1 MNKNQKL
8 ELLLGRMTDME
19 HQTVDK
25 NFMGMLY
32 GPPGVGKT
40 TLAMGLAHK
49 LAGEGK
55 ILYLDSADG
64 WVSLENIP
72 SLMHNTIRLPFEE
85 YGDMPAV
92 AALLREPANKRPA
105 ELKDVKVI
113 VLDELSSI
121 ANDVLDRV
129 LRDRLGTKDDEI
141 PDITAEWSDYYPQ
154 KELIRKAI
162 IQLHEVP
169 DLHVIVVA
177 HAKEKID
184 HRKVKV
190 TKPDFPDKLLGE
202 LQKLMHVTA
211 YCTAE
216 TSMRAG
222 EVIYTRQVQSQ
233 PSALIEAK
241 SRIGGL
247 AYKTDFVEFVSAV
260 SAWVAGDTM
269 QQDLVSEEVHDLVP
283 DELPT
288 DGIPVAENN
297 EEDDEPIIVNAE

>member
-1 MNKNQKL
+1 MATKNTKL
-8 ELLLGRMTDME
+8 DMLLGRMTDLE

-49 LAGEGK
+49 LSNGGK
-55 ILYLDSADG
+55 VLYVDSADG

-72 SLMHNTIRLPFEE
+72 ALLHNTVRIPFEE
-85 YGDMPAV
+85 YGDLPSLAS
-92 AALLREPANKRPA
+92 ALRDSRKGA
-105 ELKDVKVI
+105 LKDVNVI
-113 VLDELSSI
+113 VIDELSSI
-121 ANDVLDRV
+121 ANDVLDTV
-129 LRDRLGTKDDEI
+129 LRQRLGTKDDEI
-141 PDITAEWSDYYPQ
+141 PNITAEWSDYYPQ
-154 KELIRKAI
+154 KELIRKAV

-169 DLHVIVVA
+169 DLHVILVA

-190 TKPDFPDKLLGE
+190 QKPDFPDKLLGE
-202 LQKLMHVTA
+202 LQKLMHITA

-216 TSMRAG
+216 TGMVAG
-222 EVIYTRQVQSQ
+222 TVTYTRQVQSQ
-233 PSALIEAK
+233 PSALVEAK

-247 AYKTDFVEFVSAV
+247 GYKVDSIEFVNTV
-260 SAWVAGDTM
+260 SDWVLGARM
-269 QQDLVSEEVHDLVP
+269 ENDLIKPEVQDLVP

-288 DGIPVAENN
+288 DGVPVADND
-297 EEDDEPIIVNAE
+297 DDEPIVVE

>member
-1 MNKNQKL
+1 MATKNSKL
-8 ELLLGRMTDME
+8 DMLLSRMSDLE

-49 LAGEGK
+49 LSNGGK
-55 ILYLDSADG
+55 VLYVDSADG

-72 SLMHNTIRLPFEE
+72 ALMHNTVRIPFEE
-85 YGDMPAV
+85 YGDLPTIAS
-92 AALLREPANKRPA
+92 ALRDNRKGALEGVN
-105 ELKDVKVI
+105 VI
-113 VLDELSSI
+113 VVDELSSI
-121 ANDVLDRV
+121 ANDVLDTV
-129 LRDRLGTKDDEI
+129 LRQRLGTKDDEI
-141 PDITAEWSDYYPQ
+141 PDLTADWSDYYPQ
-154 KELIRKAI
+154 KELVRKAI

-169 DLHVIVVA
+169 DLHVILVA
-177 HAKEKID
+177 HAKEKVD

-190 TKPDFPDKLLGE
+190 QKPDFPDKLLGE

-216 TSMRAG
+216 TTLKG
-222 EVIYTRQVQSQ
+222 GDIVYTRQVQSQ
-233 PSALIEAK
+233 PSALVEAK

-247 AYKTDFVEFVSAV
+247 AYKTDSKDFVSTVA
-260 SAWVAGDTM
+260 SWVAGESM
-269 QQDLVSEEVHDLVP
+269 ANDLVSVESVNDLAP

-288 DGIPVAENN
+288 DGIPAAEEI
-297 EEDDEPIIVNAE
+297 EEDDEPIVVT

>member
-1 MNKNQKL
+1 MATKNTKL
-8 ELLLGRMTDME
+8 DMLLGRMTDLE

-49 LAGEGK
+49 LSNGGK
-55 ILYLDSADG
+55 VLYVDSADG

-72 SLMHNTIRLPFEE
+72 ALLHNTVRIPFEE
-85 YGDMPAV
+85 YGDLPSLAS
-92 AALLREPANKRPA
+92 ALRDSRKGA
-105 ELKDVKVI
+105 LKDVNVI
-113 VLDELSSI
+113 VIDELSSI
-121 ANDVLDRV
+121 ANDVLDTV
-129 LRDRLGTKDDEI
+129 LRQRLGTKDDEI
-141 PDITAEWSDYYPQ
+141 PNITAEWSDYYPQ
-154 KELIRKAI
+154 KELIRKAV

-169 DLHVIVVA
+169 DLHVILVA

-190 TKPDFPDKLLGE
+190 QKPDFPDKLLGE
-202 LQKLMHVTA
+202 LQKLMHITA

-216 TSMRAG
+216 TGMVAG
-222 EVIYTRQVQSQ
+222 TVTYTRQVQSQ
-233 PSALIEAK
+233 PSALVEAK

-247 AYKTDFVEFVSAV
+247 GYKVDSIEFVNTV
-260 SAWVAGDTM
+260 SDWVLGNRIEN
-269 QQDLVSEEVHDLVP
+269 DLTKPEVQELVP

-288 DGIPVAENN
+288 DGVPVADND
-297 EEDDEPIIVNAE
+297 DDEPIVVE

>member
-1 MNKNQKL
+1 MATKNTKL
-8 ELLLGRMTDME
+8 DMLLGRMTDLE

-49 LAGEGK
+49 LSNGGK
-55 ILYLDSADG
+55 VLYVDSADG

-72 SLMHNTIRLPFEE
+72 ALLHNTVRIPFEE
-85 YGDMPAV
+85 YGDLPSLAS
-92 AALLREPANKRPA
+92 ALRDSRKGA
-105 ELKDVKVI
+105 LKDVNVI
-113 VLDELSSI
+113 VIDELSSI
-121 ANDVLDRV
+121 ANDVLDTV
-129 LRDRLGTKDDEI
+129 LRQRLGTKDDEI
-141 PDITAEWSDYYPQ
+141 PNITAEWSDYYPQ
-154 KELIRKAI
+154 KELIRKAV

-169 DLHVIVVA
+169 DLHVILVA

-190 TKPDFPDKLLGE
+190 QKPDFPDKLLGE
-202 LQKLMHVTA
+202 LQKLMHITA

-216 TSMRAG
+216 TGMVAG
-222 EVIYTRQVQSQ
+222 TVTYTRQVQSQ
-233 PSALIEAK
+233 PSALVEAK

-247 AYKTDFVEFVSAV
+247 GYKVDSIEFVNTV
-260 SAWVAGDTM
+260 SDWVLGNRM
-269 QQDLVSEEVHDLVP
+269 ENDLIKPEVQELVP

-288 DGIPVAENN
+288 DGVPVADND
-297 EEDDEPIIVNAE
+297 DDEPIVVE

>member
-1 MNKNQKL
+1 MTKL
-8 ELLLGRMTDME
+8 DTLISRMADLE

-49 LAGEGK
+49 LAGAKGK
-55 ILYLDSADG
+55 VLYLDSADG

-72 SLMHNTIRLPFEE
+72 ALMHNVVRIPFEE
-85 YGDMPAV
+85 YGDLPTLA
-92 AALLREPANKRPA
+92 AALRDKKRA
-105 ELKDVKVI
+105 DMLKGVNVI
-113 VLDELSSI
+113 VVDELSSI

-129 LRDRLGTKDDEI
+129 LRDRTGTKDDEI
-141 PDITAEWSDYYPQ
+141 PDVVAEWSDYYPQ
-154 KELIRKAI
+154 KELIRKAV

-169 DLHVIVVA
+169 NLHVILVA

-184 HRKVKV
+184 HRKVKI

-202 LQKLMHVTA
+202 LQKLMHLTA

-247 AYKTDFVEFVSAV
+247 AYKAEYPEFVAAV
-260 SAWVAGDTM
+260 AGWVAGDHM
-269 QQDLVSEEVHDLVP
+269 AKDLVKPEVTDLVP

-288 DGIPVAENN
+288 DGIPVAE
-297 EEDDEPIIVNAE
+297 EIDDEPIIITE

>member
-1 MNKNQKL
+1 MATKNTKL
-8 ELLLGRMTDME
+8 DMLLGRMTDLE

-49 LAGEGK
+49 LSNGGK
-55 ILYLDSADG
+55 VLYVDSADG

-72 SLMHNTIRLPFEE
+72 ALLHNTVRIPFEE
-85 YGDMPAV
+85 YGDLPSLAS
-92 AALLREPANKRPA
+92 ALRDSRKGA
-105 ELKDVKVI
+105 LKDVNVI
-113 VLDELSSI
+113 VIDELSSI
-121 ANDVLDRV
+121 ANDVLDTV
-129 LRDRLGTKDDEI
+129 LRQRLGTKDDEI
-141 PDITAEWSDYYPQ
+141 PNITAEWSDYYPQ
-154 KELIRKAI
+154 KELIRKAV

-169 DLHVIVVA
+169 DLHVILVS

-190 TKPDFPDKLLGE
+190 QKPDFPDKLLGE
-202 LQKLMHVTA
+202 LQKLMHITA

-216 TSMRAG
+216 TGMVAG
-222 EVIYTRQVQSQ
+222 TVTYTRQVQSQ
-233 PSALIEAK
+233 PSALVEAK

-247 AYKTDFVEFVSAV
+247 GYKVDSIEFVNTV
-260 SAWVAGDTM
+260 SDWVLGAQM
-269 QQDLVSEEVHDLVP
+269 ENDLIKPEVQDLVP

-288 DGIPVAENN
+288 DGVPVADND
-297 EEDDEPIIVNAE
+297 DDEPIVVE

>member
-1 MNKNQKL
+1 MATKL
-8 ELLLGRMTDME
+8 DMLIGRMADLE

-49 LAGEGK
+49 LAGAKGK
-55 ILYLDSADG
+55 VLYLDSADG

-72 SLMHNTIRLPFEE
+72 SLMHNTVRIPFEE
-85 YGDMPAV
+85 YSDLPTLA
-92 AALLREPANKRPA
+92 AALRDKKRP
-105 ELKDVKVI
+105 EMLKGVSVI
-113 VLDELSSI
+113 VVDELSSI

-129 LRDRLGTKDDEI
+129 LRDRTGTKEDEI
-141 PDITAEWSDYYPQ
+141 PDVVAEWSDYYPQ
-154 KELIRKAI
+154 KELIRKAV

-169 DLHVIVVA
+169 NLHVILVS

-184 HRKVKV
+184 HRKVKI

-202 LQKLMHVTA
+202 LQKLMHLTA

-247 AYKTDFVEFVSAV
+247 AYKAEYPEFVAAV
-260 SAWVAGDTM
+260 ASWVAGDKM
-269 QQDLVSEEVHDLVP
+269 ANDLVSPEVTDLVP

-288 DGIPVAENN
+288 DGIPVAEDI
-297 EEDDEPIIVNAE
+297 DDEPIIITE

>member
-1 MNKNQKL
+1 MVNTKL
-8 ELLLGRMTDME
+8 EVLLGRMTDLE

-49 LAGEGK
+49 LAGKKGK
-55 ILYLDSADG
+55 VLYLDSADG

-72 SLMHNTIRLPFEE
+72 ALMHNVVRIPFEE
-85 YGDMPAV
+85 YGDMPQI
-92 AALLREPANKRPA
+92 AAALREPNAKRPDI
-105 ELKDVKVI
+105 LKNVKVI

-129 LRDRLGTKDDEI
+129 LRDRTGTRNDEI
-141 PDITAEWSDYYPQ
+141 PDVVAEWSDYYPQ

-162 IQLHEVP
+162 IQLHEV
-169 DLHVIVVA
+169 DNLHVIVVA

-222 EVIYTRQVQSQ
+222 EIVYTRQVQSQ
-233 PSALIEAK
+233 PSALVEAK

-247 AYKTDFVEFVSAV
+247 PYKTDFKDFADVVA
-260 SAWVAGDTM
+260 AWVAGDRM
-269 QQDLVSEEVHDLVP
+269 QNDLVADEQIPDLVP

-288 DGIPVAENN
+288 DGIPVAE
-297 EEDDEPIIVNAE
+297 EADDEPIIVSAE

>member
-1 MNKNQKL
+1 MATKL
-8 ELLLGRMTDME
+8 DTILGRMADLE

-40 TLAMGLAHK
+40 TLAMGIAHS
-49 LAGEGK
+49 LAGKKGK

-72 SLMHNTIRLPFEE
+72 SLLHNVVRLPFQE
-85 YGDMPAV
+85 YADMPTL
-92 AALLREPANKRPA
+92 AAALREPNAKRPA
-105 ELKDVKVI
+105 ALKDVKVV

-129 LRDRLGTKDDEI
+129 LRDRTGTRDDEI
-141 PDITAEWSDYYPQ
+141 PDVVAEWSDYYPQ
-154 KELIRKAI
+154 KELIRKAV
-162 IQLHEVP
+162 IQLHEVS
-169 DLHVIVVA
+169 DLHVIIVA

-202 LQKLMHVTA
+202 LQKLMHITA
-211 YCTAE
+211 YVTAE
-216 TSMRAG
+216 TAMKAG

-247 AYKTDFVEFVSAV
+247 AFKTDFKEFADVVTSWVS
-260 SAWVAGDTM
+260 GDAM
-269 QQDLVSEEVHDLVP
+269 PNDLVADEIIPDLVP

-288 DGIPVAENN
+288 DGIPVAE
-297 EEDDEPIIVNAE
+297 EQEDDDEPIVVTP

>member
-1 MNKNQKL
+1 MAKQSKL
-8 ELLLGRMTDME
+8 DILLDRMVDME

-49 LAGEGK
+49 LSNGGK
-55 ILYLDSADG
+55 VLYVDSADG

-72 SLMHNTIRLPFEE
+72 TLMHNTVRVPFEE
-85 YGDMPAV
+85 YSDLPTLA
-92 AALLREPANKRPA
+92 AALRDTRKGVLEGVN
-105 ELKDVKVI
+105 VVVI
-113 VLDELSSI
+113 DELSSI

-129 LRDRLGTKDDEI
+129 LRDRLGTKEDEI
-141 PDITAEWSDYYPQ
+141 PDITADWSDYFPQ
-154 KELIRKAI
+154 KELVRKAV

-169 DLHVIVVA
+169 DLHVVLVA

-184 HRKVKV
+184 HRKMRVQ
-190 TKPDFPDKLLGE
+190 KPDFPDKLLGE

-216 TSMRAG
+216 TGMKAG
-222 EVIYTRQVQSQ
+222 EVQYTRQVQSQ
-233 PSALIEAK
+233 PSMLIEAK

-247 AYKTDFVEFVSAV
+247 PFKTDFSSFVSIV
-260 SAWVAGDTM
+260 GDWVAGTQM
-269 QQDLVSEEVHDLVP
+269 EEDLIKPEPSLEPVV
-283 DELPT
+283 DELP
-288 DGIPVAENN
+288 AEGVPLADTP
-297 EEDDEPIIVNAE
+297 EEDDEPIIVTE

>member
-1 MNKNQKL
+1 MATKNSKL
-8 ELLLGRMTDME
+8 DMLLGRMVDME

-40 TLAMGLAHK
+40 TLAMGLAQT
-49 LAGEGK
+49 LSNGGK
-55 ILYLDSADG
+55 ILYVDSADG

-72 SLMHNTIRLPFEE
+72 SLMHNTVRIPFEE
-85 YGDMPAV
+85 YGDLPSIAS
-92 AALLREPANKRPA
+92 ALRDNRTGVLEGVN
-105 ELKDVKVI
+105 VI
-113 VLDELSSI
+113 VIDELSSI
-121 ANDVLDRV
+121 ANDVLDTV
-129 LRDRLGTKDDEI
+129 LRQRLGTKDDEI
-141 PDITAEWSDYYPQ
+141 PNVTAEWSDYYPQ
-154 KELIRKAI
+154 KELVRKAV

-169 DLHVIVVA
+169 DLHVILVA

-190 TKPDFPDKLLGE
+190 QKPDFPDKLLGE
-202 LQKLMHVTA
+202 LQKLMHITA

-216 TSMRAG
+216 TGMVAG
-222 EVIYTRQVQSQ
+222 TVTYSRQVQSQ

-247 AYKTDFVEFVSAV
+247 GYKVDSVEFVS
-260 SAWVAGDTM
+260 SVAGWVLGNRM
-269 QQDLVSEEVHDLVP
+269 EQDLVKPEAQELAP

-288 DGIPVAENN
+288 DGIPVTDSD
-297 EEDDEPIIVNAE
+297 DDEPIVVE

>member
-1 MNKNQKL
+1 MATKSKL
-8 ELLLGRMTDME
+8 DMLLSRMSDLE

-40 TLAMGLAHK
+40 TLAMGLAHRISN
-49 LAGEGK
+49 GGK
-55 ILYLDSADG
+55 VLYVDSADG

-72 SLMHNTIRLPFEE
+72 ALMHNTVRIPFQE
-85 YGDMPAV
+85 YGDLPALA
-92 AALLREPANKRPA
+92 AALRDNRKGVLEGVN
-105 ELKDVKVI
+105 VI
-113 VLDELSSI
+113 VIDELSSI

-129 LRDRLGTKDDEI
+129 LRDRTGTKDDEI
-141 PDITAEWSDYYPQ
+141 PDITADWSDYYPQ
-154 KELIRKAI
+154 KELVRKAI

-169 DLHVIVVA
+169 DLHVILVA
-177 HAKEKID
+177 HAKEKVD

-190 TKPDFPDKLLGE
+190 QKPDFPDKLLGE

-216 TSMRAG
+216 TSLKGG

-233 PSALIEAK
+233 PSALVEAK

-247 AYKTDFVEFVSAV
+247 AYKTDSIDFVTTVANWVQGDKMAADIVTGEFI
-260 SAWVAGDTM
+260 
-269 QQDLVSEEVHDLVP
+269 HDLVT
-283 DELPT
+283 DELPP
-288 DGIPVAENN
+288 DGIPVAEEI
-297 EEDDEPIIVNAE
+297 EEDDEPIVVT

>member
-1 MNKNQKL
+1 MTKL
-8 ELLLGRMTDME
+8 DMLISRMADLE

-49 LAGEGK
+49 LAGAKGK
-55 ILYLDSADG
+55 VLYLDSADG

-72 SLMHNTIRLPFEE
+72 ALMHNVVRIPFEE
-85 YGDMPAV
+85 YGDLPTLA
-92 AALLREPANKRPA
+92 AALRDKKRA
-105 ELKDVKVI
+105 DMLKGVNVI
-113 VLDELSSI
+113 VVDELSSI

-129 LRDRLGTKDDEI
+129 LRDRTGTKDDEI
-141 PDITAEWSDYYPQ
+141 PDVVAEWSDYYPQ
-154 KELIRKAI
+154 KELIRKAV

-169 DLHVIVVA
+169 NLHVILVA

-184 HRKVKV
+184 HRKVKI

-202 LQKLMHVTA
+202 LQKLMHLTA

-247 AYKTDFVEFVSAV
+247 AYKAEYPEFVAAV
-260 SAWVAGDTM
+260 ASWVAGDHM
-269 QQDLVSEEVHDLVP
+269 AKDLVKPEVTDLVP

-288 DGIPVAENN
+288 DGIPVAE
-297 EEDDEPIIVNAE
+297 EIDDEPIIITE

>member
-1 MNKNQKL
+1 MATKNSKL
-8 ELLLGRMTDME
+8 DMLLERMTDLE

-49 LAGEGK
+49 LSNGGK
-55 ILYLDSADG
+55 VLYVDSADG

-72 SLMHNTIRLPFEE
+72 ALMHNTVRIPFEE
-85 YGDMPAV
+85 YADLPSLAS
-92 AALLREPANKRPA
+92 ALREKRTGV
-105 ELKDVKVI
+105 LKGVNVI
-113 VLDELSSI
+113 VIDELSSI

-129 LRDRLGTKDDEI
+129 LRDRLGTKEDEI
-141 PDITAEWSDYYPQ
+141 PNITAEWSDYYPQ

-169 DLHVIVVA
+169 DLHVILVA
-177 HAKEKID
+177 HAKEKVD

-190 TKPDFPDKLLGE
+190 QKPDFPDKLLGE
-202 LQKLMHVTA
+202 LQKLMHITA

-216 TSMRAG
+216 TQMVAG
-222 EVIYTRQVQSQ
+222 NVTYTRQVQSQ
-233 PSALIEAK
+233 PSALVEAK

-247 AYKTDFVEFVSAV
+247 PYKVDSIEFVNIV
-260 SAWVAGDTM
+260 SDWVLGARM
-269 QQDLVSEEVHDLVP
+269 EQDLVQPVVHELVP
-283 DELPT
+283 DDLPT
-288 DGIPVAENN
+288 DGVPVADND
-297 EEDDEPIIVNAE
+297 DDEPIVVE

>member
-1 MNKNQKL
+1 MATKNTKL
-8 ELLLGRMTDME
+8 DMLLGRMTDLE

-49 LAGEGK
+49 LSNGGK
-55 ILYLDSADG
+55 VLYVDSADG

-72 SLMHNTIRLPFEE
+72 ALLHNTVRIPFEE
-85 YGDMPAV
+85 YGDLPSLAS
-92 AALLREPANKRPA
+92 ALRDSRKGA
-105 ELKDVKVI
+105 LKDVNVI
-113 VLDELSSI
+113 VIDELSSI
-121 ANDVLDRV
+121 ANDVLDTV
-129 LRDRLGTKDDEI
+129 LRQRLGTKDDEI
-141 PDITAEWSDYYPQ
+141 PNITAEWSDYYPQ
-154 KELIRKAI
+154 KELIRKAV

-169 DLHVIVVA
+169 DLHVILVA

-190 TKPDFPDKLLGE
+190 QKPDFPDKLLGE
-202 LQKLMHVTA
+202 LQKLMHITA

-216 TSMRAG
+216 TGMVAG
-222 EVIYTRQVQSQ
+222 TVTYTRQVQSQ
-233 PSALIEAK
+233 PSALVEAK

-247 AYKTDFVEFVSAV
+247 GYKVDSIEFVNTV
-260 SAWVAGDTM
+260 SDWVLGNRM
-269 QQDLVSEEVHDLVP
+269 ENDLTKPEVQELVP

-288 DGIPVAENN
+288 DGVPVADND
-297 EEDDEPIIVNAE
+297 DDEPIVVE

>member
-1 MNKNQKL
+1 MATKL
-8 ELLLGRMTDME
+8 DTLLGRMTDLE

-49 LAGEGK
+49 LAGKGQV
-55 ILYLDSADG
+55 LYLDSADG

-72 SLMHNTIRLPFEE
+72 SLMKNTIRIPFEE
-85 YGDMPAV
+85 YGDMPTLA
-92 AALLREPANKRPA
+92 AALSAKKRPDS
-105 ELKDVKVI
+105 LKNVKVI
-113 VLDELSSI
+113 VIDELSSI

-129 LRDRLGTKDDEI
+129 LRDRTGTKDDEI

-154 KELIRKAI
+154 KELLRKAV
-162 IQLHEVP
+162 IQFHEVP
-169 DLHVIVVA
+169 DLHVILVA

-190 TKPDFPDKLLGE
+190 QKPDFPDKLLGE
-202 LQKLMHVTA
+202 LQKLMHITA

-216 TSMRAG
+216 TSMKAG

-233 PSALIEAK
+233 PSALVEAK

-247 AYKTDFVEFVSAV
+247 PYKTDFTEFVSAV
-260 SAWVAGDTM
+260 ANWVTGDTM
-269 QQDLVSEEVHDLVP
+269 AEDLTKPVPQDIIP

-288 DGIPVAENN
+288 DGIPVGDG
-297 EEDDEPIIVNAE
+297 EDDEPIVITE

>member
-1 MNKNQKL
+1 MATKSKL
-8 ELLLGRMTDME
+8 DMLLSRMSDLE

-40 TLAMGLAHK
+40 TLAMGLAHRISN
-49 LAGEGK
+49 GGK
-55 ILYLDSADG
+55 VLYVDSADG

-72 SLMHNTIRLPFEE
+72 ALMHNTIRIPFEE
-85 YGDMPAV
+85 YGDLPALA
-92 AALLREPANKRPA
+92 AALRDDRKGVLEGVN
-105 ELKDVKVI
+105 VI
-113 VLDELSSI
+113 VIDELSSI

-129 LRDRLGTKDDEI
+129 LRDRTGTKDDEI
-141 PDITAEWSDYYPQ
+141 PDITADWSDYYPQ
-154 KELIRKAI
+154 KELVRKAI

-169 DLHVIVVA
+169 DLHVILVA
-177 HAKEKID
+177 HAKEKVD

-190 TKPDFPDKLLGE
+190 QKPDFPDKLLGE

-216 TSMRAG
+216 TSLKG
-222 EVIYTRQVQSQ
+222 GDVVYTRQVQSQ
-233 PSALIEAK
+233 PSALVEAK

-247 AYKTDFVEFVSAV
+247 AYKTDSYDFVVTVAN
-260 SAWVAGDTM
+260 WVQGDKM
-269 QQDLVSEEVHDLVP
+269 AADLVTGEVIHDLAT

-288 DGIPVAENN
+288 DGIPVAEEI
-297 EEDDEPIIVNAE
+297 EEDDEPIVVE

>member
-1 MNKNQKL
+1 MAKQTKL
-8 ELLLGRMTDME
+8 EMLLGRMSDLE

-49 LAGEGK
+49 LSNGGK
-55 ILYLDSADG
+55 VLYVDSADG

-72 SLMHNTIRLPFEE
+72 ALMHNTVRIPFEE
-85 YGDMPAV
+85 YGDLPSLA
-92 AALLREPANKRPA
+92 AALRDSRHGVLEGVN
-105 ELKDVKVI
+105 VI
-113 VLDELSSI
+113 VIDELSSI
-121 ANDVLDRV
+121 ANDVLDTV
-129 LRDRLGTKDDEI
+129 LRQRLGTKDDEI
-141 PDITAEWSDYYPQ
+141 PNVTAEWSDYYPQ
-154 KELIRKAI
+154 KELIRKAV

-169 DLHVIVVA
+169 NLHVILVA

-190 TKPDFPDKLLGE
+190 QKPDFPDKLLGE
-202 LQKLMHVTA
+202 LQKLMHLTA

-216 TSMRAG
+216 TGMVAG
-222 EVIYTRQVQSQ
+222 TVTYTRQVQSQ

-247 AYKTDFVEFVSAV
+247 PYKVDSVEFVGIV
-260 SAWVAGDTM
+260 SSWVLGARM
-269 QQDLVSEEVHDLVP
+269 EQDLVKPEINELVP
-283 DELPT
+283 DDIPT
-288 DGIPVAENN
+288 DGIPVADEG
-297 EEDDEPIIVNAE
+297 DDEPIVVE

>member
-1 MNKNQKL
+1 MATKL
-8 ELLLGRMTDME
+8 DTLLGRMTDME
-19 HQTVDK
+19 HQTVNK

-49 LAGEGK
+49 LAGKKGK
-55 ILYLDSADG
+55 VLYLDSADG

-72 SLMHNTIRLPFEE
+72 SLMHNVVRIPFED
-85 YGDMPAV
+85 YGDIPTLA
-92 AALLREPANKRPA
+92 AALKLPNAKRPDM
-105 ELKDVKVI
+105 LKGVKVI

-129 LRDRLGTKDDEI
+129 LRDRTGTKDDEI
-141 PDITAEWSDYYPQ
+141 PDAVAEWSDYYPQ
-154 KELIRKAI
+154 KELIRKAV

-169 DLHVIVVA
+169 DLHVVVVA
-177 HAKEKID
+177 HAKEKTD

-190 TKPDFPDKLLGE
+190 QKPDFPDKLLGE
-202 LQKLMHVTA
+202 LQKLMHITA

-216 TSMRAG
+216 NGMKAG

-233 PSALIEAK
+233 PSMLVEAK

-247 AYKTDFVEFVSAV
+247 PYKTDFITFVDV
-260 SAWVAGDTM
+260 VTAWVAGTQM
-269 QQDLVSEEVHDLVP
+269 ENDLVSPEPEVELVADDLP
-283 DELPT
+283 A
-288 DGIPVAENN
+288 DGIPVADNN
-297 EEDDEPIIVNAE
+297 EEDDEPIVVTE

>member
-1 MNKNQKL
+1 MATKL
-8 ELLLGRMTDME
+8 DMLIGRMADLE

-49 LAGEGK
+49 LAGTNGK
-55 ILYLDSADG
+55 VLYLDSADG

-72 SLMHNTIRLPFEE
+72 ALMHNVVRIPFEE
-85 YGDMPAV
+85 YGDLPALA
-92 AALLREPANKRPA
+92 AALRDKKRPDI
-105 ELKDVKVI
+105 LKGVNVI
-113 VLDELSSI
+113 VVDELSSI

-129 LRDRLGTKDDEI
+129 LRDRTGTKDDEI
-141 PDITAEWSDYYPQ
+141 PDVVAEWSDYYPQ
-154 KELIRKAI
+154 KELVRKAV

-169 DLHVIVVA
+169 NLHVILVA

-184 HRKVKV
+184 HRKVKI

-202 LQKLMHVTA
+202 LQKLMHLTA

-247 AYKTDFVEFVSAV
+247 AYKAEYPEFVAAV
-260 SAWVAGDTM
+260 ASWVAGDHM
-269 QQDLVSEEVHDLVP
+269 AKDLVSPEVTDLVP

-288 DGIPVAENN
+288 DGIPVAEDV
-297 EEDDEPIIVNAE
+297 DDEPIIITE